1 MSQKALMI
9 LPMIGMV
16 LLTVIVSV
24 RLIQLRYRAVLQ
36 DGVNPAYFKLNKGA
50 KLPDY
55 LVKVTQHYEN
65 LFETPLLFYVGV
77 LLVLVLN
84 QVDTLYIILAWAFLF
99 SRIAHAYIHIGNNKI
114 RLRRN
119 SFLLSYLVIIIL
131 WIRIAVDLVMT

>member
-16 LLTVIVSV
+16 LLTVIVSI

-119 SFLLSYLVIIIL
+119 SFLLSYLIIIIL

>member
-24 RLIQLRYRAVLQ
+24 RLIQLRYRAVFQ

-99 SRIAHAYIHIGNNKI
+99 SRIAHAYIHTGNNKI